1 MDNLIALSGYQIKLL
16 MRNAKS
22 LILGF
27 SLPVAMFF
35 IFSNLLGGYTV
46 GEGTPIVD
54 LLVPAYLPII
64 IVNGVL
70 VIYGQT
76 FLQYKEQGNLL
87 KFKLLGISGLTVS
100 SGLYIATFLFQIA
113 ASVLLVA
120 FASVL
125 KGITLP
131 YQSLPAIA
139 VVFLLINAYQFA
151 LVYVLT
157 SIIHKTVTY
166 QAISQLL
173 FYYQI
178 FLGGLTFP
186 PEMFPDFLRK
196 FVYLFN
202 PIVYGLE
209 MMRGAWAGTGRL
221 LDYGKEA
228 AILLGVSVVMIAVGV
243 WVQRRS
249 NKKA

>member
-27 SLPVAMFF
+27 SLPIAMFF
-35 IFSNLLGGYTV
+35 IFSNLLDGYRVGGGMSLT
-46 GEGTPIVD
+46 E
-54 LLVPAYLPII
+54 LLVPAYIPII

-76 FLQYKEQGNLL
+76 FMLYKEQGNLL

-113 ASVLLVA
+113 ASVLLVG
-120 FASVL
+120 FAAVV
-125 KGITLP
+125 KQVEIP
-131 YQSLPAIA
+131 YASLPNLAA
-139 VVFLLINAYQFA
+139 AFLLINLYQFA
-151 LVYVLT
+151 LTYFLT
-157 SIIHKTVTY
+157 SLIHKSVTY
-166 QAISQLL
+166 QGVSQLI
-173 FYYQI
+173 FYFQI

-186 PEMFPDFLRK
+186 PEMFPNFLRE
-196 FVYLFN
+196 FVYIFN

-209 MMRGAWAGTGRL
+209 MMRGLWSGNGNL

-228 AILLGVSVVMIAVGV
+228 IILIGVSMAFVAAGIG
-243 WVQRRS
+243 VQRKSRGL
-249 NKKA
+249 K

>member
-1 MDNLIALSGYQIKLL
+1 MDNLLALSGYQIKLV

-27 SLPVAMFF
+27 SLPIVMFF
-35 IFSNLLGGYTV
+35 IFSNLLAGYKVDGGVPLT
-46 GEGTPIVD
+46 E
-54 LLVPAYLPII
+54 LLVPAYIPII

-76 FLQYKEQGNLL
+76 FLLYKEQGNLL

-113 ASVLLVA
+113 ASFLLIA
-120 FASVL
+120 FAA
-125 KGITLP
+125 GIKHIAIP
-131 YQSLPAIA
+131 YASLPNIA
-139 VVFLLINAYQFA
+139 VAFLLINLYQFA
-151 LVYVLT
+151 ITYFLT
-157 SIIHKTVTY
+157 SFIGKSVTY
-166 QAISQLL
+166 QGVSQMV

-186 PEMFPDFLRK
+186 PEMFPSFLRE
-196 FVYLFN
+196 FVYIFN

-209 MMRGAWAGTGRL
+209 MMRGLWAGSGTL

-228 AILLGVSVVMIAVGV
+228 LILVGVSLAFVAAGAVL
-243 WVQRRS
+243 Q
-249 NKKA
+249 KKFGKLN

>member
-27 SLPVAMFF
+27 SLPIAMFF
-35 IFSNLLGGYTV
+35 IFSNLLAGYKVDGNIPLT
-46 GEGTPIVD
+46 D
-54 LLVPAYLPII
+54 LLVPAYIPII

-76 FLQYKEQGNLL
+76 FMLYKEQGNLL

-113 ASVLLVA
+113 ASILLMA
-120 FASVL
+120 FAAVA
-125 KGITLP
+125 KGVVIP
-131 YQSLPAIA
+131 YESLPNIA
-139 VVFLLINAYQFA
+139 AAFLLINVYQFA
-151 LVYVLT
+151 LTYFLT
-157 SIIHKTVTY
+157 SLINKSVTY
-166 QAISQLL
+166 QGVSQLV

-186 PEMFPDFLRK
+186 PEMFPSFLRE
-196 FVYLFN
+196 FVYIFN

-209 MMRGAWAGTGRL
+209 MMRGLWSGTGNL

-228 AILLGVSVVMIAVGV
+228 AILIVVSAAFVGAGIMVQKKFGKIA
-243 WVQRRS
+243 
-249 NKKA
+249 